1 MKTEY
6 YIDEFITREKQI
18 DHNLFLSTRVMMQIE
33 NAQQPKPPITI
44 LWQSIAVAASFAIV
58 GFWGVGIG
66 SCYEKNTSLERTIHI
81 NDSQIE
87 NLSYYHFED
96 YE

>member
-1 MKTEY
+1 MKTKQ
-6 YIDEFITREKQI
+6 YIDEFIAREKQTAP
-18 DHNLFLSTRVMMQIE
+18 NPFMRTRVMAQIE
-33 NAQQPKPPITI
+33 QSRQPKRRATI
-44 LWQSIAVAASFAIV
+44 VWQSVAVAASLALV
-58 GFWGVGIG
+58 GLLGVSIG
-66 SCYEKNTSLERTIHI
+66 SRYEKSASLEQTILI